1 MADMDF
7 YIEKGRVLQFQGMSE
22 NEIKE
27 RLSKEG
33 LNDYQLSIVLSKLNP
48 PKVSGKEDDY
58 IQLRHGTKLRRW
70 HIGLIMRGVAFLIG
84 IAFILGI
91 LSAVL
96 LKGANIGDFIFMLI
110 LASGL
115 LVFSSGVLD

>member
-1 MADMDF
+1 MADIDF
-7 YIEKGRVLQFQGMSE
+7 YIEKGRVLQYQGMSE

-58 IQLRHGTKLRRW
+58 IQLRHGTKLRSW
-70 HIGLIMRGVAFLIG
+70 HIGLIMRGIAFFIG

-96 LKGANIGDFIFMLI
+96 LKGANISDFVFMLV
-110 LASGL
+110 LAGGL
-115 LVFSSGVLD
+115 LLFSSGVLD

>member
-1 MADMDF
+1 MADIDF
-7 YIEKGRVLQFQGMSE
+7 YIEKGRVLQYQGMSE

>member
-1 MADMDF
+1 MADIDF
-7 YIEKGRVLQFQGMSE
+7 YIERARALQYQGMSE
-22 NEIKE
+22 NKIKE
-27 RLSKEG
+27 LLGEED
-33 LNDYQLSIVLSKLNP
+33 LNEYQVSIILSKLNP

-58 IQLRHGTKLRRW
+58 IQLRHGTKLKRW
-70 HIGLIMRGVAFLIG
+70 HIGLIMRGVAFFIG

>member
-7 YIEKGRVLQFQGMSE
+7 YIERARALQYQGMSE
-22 NEIKE
+22 NKIKE
-27 RLSKEG
+27 LLGEED
-33 LNDYQLSIVLSKLNP
+33 LNEYQVSIILSKLNP

-96 LKGANIGDFIFMLI
+96 LKGANIGDFVFMLV
-110 LASGL
+110 LAGGL
-115 LVFSSGVLD
+115 LLFSSGVLD

>member
-7 YIEKGRVLQFQGMSE
+7 YIEKGRVLQYQGMSE

-96 LKGANIGDFIFMLI
+96 LKGANIGDFVFMLV
-110 LASGL
+110 LAGGL
-115 LVFSSGVLD
+115 LLFSSGVLD